1 MQKGDVMSF
10 RVPAPDGAK
19 GDDNLPLLVIPPDTV
34 LKDGYRLNYLSS
46 GGMSITYTAIRADEK
61 YLVKEVE
68 AGDPKKVIALN
79 QEKFIL
85 ERLNHPLI
93 VKVYDLFEY
102 DGFYYMV
109 TEYIDGETMNRLISP
124 FPNTF
129 IQEKVLIN
137 WALQLCDIFE
147 YLHTQ
152 RPPVIYRDLKPR
164 NVIKD
169 RSGRLHLI
177 DFGIARAYKQG
188 KSNDTEPMG
197 SAMTASPEHYGGSQT
212 DQRSDIYTIGATIH
226 YLATNGKG
234 SSDEP
239 FVFTPV
245 RSINPKLSESIER
258 VIIKALEVE
267 PAKRYHSVVE
277 MRQALLNSRE
287 VPLPVLEPFGEAPA
301 GQNQKPGVTRVSYGS
316 ETFNN
321 RVLKALPS
329 VITAF
334 VCLLVI
340 FLGILIVDR
349 IVGKGRDDVARPA
362 QSPDAVIKSS
372 MEAGTT
378 DNSLSTR
385 PDSSPAAESAGM
397 PSPPEVRPS
406 MKSTEP
412 VAHQPGWA
420 VPVAPAPAS
429 AAQENTNAAGYPD
442 RSPGRRQNNNR
453 EAPTP
458 TMSAGQDDGAGVS
471 SFPGKQD
478 AEMNRQSRIVR
489 PGEQFEEDLIRMT
502 KVYRDE
508 KNNFDITLPLGW
520 IIDKQAVAIDSQWGG
535 KAIVAFT
542 HLPPP
547 PSEVKPD
554 IFIFLSREEK
564 RQGYTSSVQ
573 YVEDWVKKDEE
584 NHQILH
590 RLTRSPFEL
599 NLKEGSAA
607 MLDVV
612 YSPNSINQFWQTRA
626 VIVDSGGVN
635 YVRGMIARGDEEKQL
650 LIGKTLKEHLKEV
663 IRSISVINR

>member
-1 MQKGDVMSF
+1 
-10 RVPAPDGAK
+10 
-19 GDDNLPLLVIPPDTV
+19 
-34 LKDGYRLNYLSS
+34 
-46 GGMSITYTAIRADEK
+46 
-61 YLVKEVE
+61 
-68 AGDPKKVIALN
+68 
-79 QEKFIL
+79 
-85 ERLNHPLI
+85 
-93 VKVYDLFEY
+93 
-102 DGFYYMV
+102 
-109 TEYIDGETMNRLISP
+109 
-124 FPNTF
+124 
-129 IQEKVLIN
+129 
-137 WALQLCDIFE
+137 
-147 YLHTQ
+147 
-152 RPPVIYRDLKPR
+152 
-164 NVIKD
+164 
-169 RSGRLHLI
+169 
-177 DFGIARAYKQG
+177 
-188 KSNDTEPMG
+188 
-197 SAMTASPEHYGGSQT
+197 MTASPEHYGGSQT

-301 GQNQKPGVTRVSYGS
+301 GLDPKPGVTHVSNGS

-321 RVLKALPS
+321 KAMKALPS

-349 IVGKGRDDVARPA
+349 IVGRGRDDVARPA
-362 QSPDAVIKSS
+362 QSSAAVINSS
-372 MEAGTT
+372 METGTA

-385 PDSSPAAESAGM
+385 PDSSPAAESAVM
-397 PSPPEVRPS
+397 PRPPEIRPS

-412 VAHQPGWA
+412 AAHRPGGA

-429 AAQENTNAAGYPD
+429 AVQENTNAAGYPG
-442 RSPGRRQNNNR
+442 RSPGRRQNNSR

-471 SFPGKQD
+471 SFPGKHD
-478 AEMNRQSRIVR
+478 AEMNRQCRIVR
-489 PGEQFEEDLIRMT
+489 PGEPFDEDLIRMV

-508 KNNFDITLPLGW
+508 KNNFDITLPVGW
-520 IIDKQAVAIDSQWGG
+520 IIDKQAVSLDAQWGG
-535 KAIVAFT
+535 KATVAFT

-564 RQGYTSSVQ
+564 KQGYTSPEQ
-573 YVEDWVKKDEE
+573 YVENWVKKDEE
-584 NHQILH
+584 NHQISS
-590 RLTRSPFEL
+590 RLTQSPFEL

-607 MLDVV
+607 VLDVV
-612 YSPNSINQFWQTRA
+612 YSPNSITQFWQTRA

-635 YVRGMIARGDEEKQL
+635 YVRGMIARGDEEKRL
-650 LIGKTLKEHLKEV
+650 MIGKTLKEHLKEV
-663 IRSISVINR
+663 IGSISVISR

>member
-1 MQKGDVMSF
+1 MSF

-19 GDDNLPLLVIPPDTV
+19 GDDNLPLLVLPPDTV
-34 LKDGYRLNYLSS
+34 LKDGYRVNYLSS
-46 GGMSITYTAIRADEK
+46 GGMSITYTAIRADER

-109 TEYIDGETMNRLISP
+109 TEYIEGETMDRLISP

-147 YLHTQ
+147 YLHNQ

-164 NVIKD
+164 NVIKE

-188 KSNDTEPMG
+188 KSKDTEPMG

-226 YLATNGKG
+226 YLATNGKRG
-234 SSDEP
+234 SDEP
-239 FVFTPV
+239 FVFIPV

-287 VPLPVLEPFGEAPA
+287 VPLPVLEPFGLAHA
-301 GQNQKPGVTRVSYGS
+301 GLDQKPGVNQVNNGS

-321 RVLKALPS
+321 KAMKALPS
-329 VITAF
+329 VMTAF

-349 IVGKGRDDVARPA
+349 IVGKGRDDLARPA
-362 QSPDAVIKSS
+362 QSPDAVIKSPI
-372 MEAGTT
+372 ETGTA

-385 PDSSPAAESAGM
+385 PDSSPAVESAGM
-397 PSPPEVRPS
+397 ARPPEIRPS

-412 VAHQPGWA
+412 VAHRPGGKP
-420 VPVAPAPAS
+420 PVAPAS
-429 AAQENTNAAGYPD
+429 AAQESTSAAGYLS
-442 RSPGRRQNNNR
+442 RSPGKRQNNSR
-453 EAPTP
+453 EALTP
-458 TMSAGQDDGAGVS
+458 TMSVGQDDRAGRP
-471 SFPGKQD
+471 SFPGGPGV
-478 AEMNRQSRIVR
+478 EMNRQCRIVR
-489 PGEQFEEDLIRMT
+489 PGDQIDEDLIRMV

-508 KNNFDITLPLGW
+508 KNNFDITLPVGW
-520 IIDKQAVAIDSQWGG
+520 IIDKQAVSLDAQWGG
-535 KAIVAFT
+535 KANVAFT

-564 RQGYTSSVQ
+564 RQGYTSSEQ

-584 NHQILH
+584 NHQISS
-590 RLTRSPFEL
+590 RLTQSPFDL

-607 MLDVV
+607 VLDVV
-612 YSPNSINQFWQTRA
+612 YSPNSITQFWQTRA
-626 VIVDSGGVN
+626 VIVDSGGVS
-635 YVRGMIARGDEEKQL
+635 YVRGMITRGDEEKRL
-650 LIGKTLKEHLKEV
+650 LIGKTMKEHLKEV
-663 IRSISVINR
+663 IRSISVISR